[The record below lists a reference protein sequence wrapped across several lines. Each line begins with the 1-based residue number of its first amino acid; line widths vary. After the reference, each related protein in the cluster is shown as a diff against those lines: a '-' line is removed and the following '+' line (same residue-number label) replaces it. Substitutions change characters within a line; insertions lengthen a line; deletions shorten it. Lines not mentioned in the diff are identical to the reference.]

1 MEKARLN
8 RGSYLT
14 RFLIWRRNHITDT
27 QFMMF
32 LSVLTGF
39 LAGLCAVIIKNTVHF
54 IQQILT
60 QGFSTEYYNIL
71 FFLYPTAGIFLTV
84 IFIRYIIRKKV
95 GHGIPNVLYA
105 ISKDSGI
112 IKTFQM
118 YASIVTSALTVGFGG
133 SVGLEGPS
141 VSTGAAVGSN
151 IGQFLHL
158 DYRKTTLLIA
168 CASAG
173 AMSAIFKAPIASIIF
188 ALEVLMLDLT
198 LSALV
203 PLLMA
208 SVTAAITS
216 YFFLGQGV
224 LYPFEVEESFHL
236 SNVIIYIFFGVLC
249 GFVSLYFTRVYFMME
264 NFFYRMN
271 SWYRRFLVGV
281 FILGLLIFFI
291 PALYGEGYSVIN
303 SALHG
308 DYSYLFNSSL
318 FYYLKDN
325 AYAVLIGFVVLISL
339 KVVATTA
346 TFGAGGIG
354 GIFAPTLFVGAN
366 TGLMFAYTL
375 NLFKIG
381 SISESSFALAGM
393 AGMIAGVI
401 HAPLTAIFLIAEITG
416 GYELFVPL
424 MITATL
430 SFATIHYFE
439 KNSVYTRQLARK
451 GELFTHDKD
460 KVVLSLMRIDNL
472 LETKFITIH
481 PDATLGDLVKIIPK
495 SKRNIFPV
503 VDEDNYL
510 HGIIHLNNIR
520 NVMFDTTMYDTTYV
534 RNLMY
539 FPGNVVSPDDSMDTI
554 VKKIQ
559 QSGHYNVPVLKDGKY
574 IGFISR
580 ANVFSKYRKMLQ
592 EFSAD

>member
-1 MEKARLN
+1 
-8 RGSYLT
+8 
-14 RFLIWRRNHITDT
+14 
-27 QFMMF
+27 
-32 LSVLTGF
+32 
-39 LAGLCAVIIKNTVHF
+39 
-54 IQQILT
+54 
-60 QGFSTEYYNIL
+60 
-71 FFLYPTAGIFLTV
+71 
-84 IFIRYIIRKKV
+84 
-95 GHGIPNVLYA
+95 
-105 ISKDSGI
+105 
-112 IKTFQM
+112 
-118 YASIVTSALTVGFGG
+118 
-133 SVGLEGPS
+133 
-141 VSTGAAVGSN
+141 
-151 IGQFLHL
+151 

-173 AMSAIFKAPIASIIF
+173 AMSAIFKAPIAAIIF

-216 YFFLGQGV
+216 YLFLGQGV
-224 LYPFEVEESFHL
+224 LYPFDVNESFHL
-236 SNVIIYIFFGVLC
+236 SDIIYYVFFGILC
-249 GFVSLYFTRVYFMME
+249 GLISLYFTRVYFMME
-264 NFFYRMN
+264 RFFYNMK
-271 SWYRRFLVGV
+271 SWYRRLLVGV

-308 DYSYLFNSSL
+308 DYSYLFNNSL
-318 FYYLKDN
+318 FYFLREN
-325 AYAVLIGFVVLISL
+325 TYAILGGFIVLISL
-339 KVVATTA
+339 KVIATTA

-366 TGLMFAYTL
+366 TGLMYAYSV
-375 NLFKIG
+375 NLLKIG
-381 SISESSFALAGM
+381 SISESNFALTGM

-430 SFATIHYFE
+430 SYATIHYFE
-439 KNSVYTRQLARK
+439 KNSVYTRQLARR

-460 KVVLSLMRIDNL
+460 MIVLRLMRVENL
-472 LETKFITIH
+472 LETKFITVH
-481 PDATLGDLVKIIPK
+481 PDATLGDLVKVIPE

-520 NVMFDTTMYDTTYV
+520 NVMFDTTMYETTYV

-539 FPGNVVSPDDSMDTI
+539 FPVNVVSPDDSMETI

-559 QSGHYNVPVLKDGKY
+559 ESGHYNVPVLKDGKY
-574 IGFISR
+574 IGFVSR
-580 ANVFSKYRKMLQ
+580 ANVFSKYRKMLK

>member
-1 MEKARLN
+1 MN

-14 RFLIWRRNHITDT
+14 RFLLWRRNHITDS
-27 QFMMF
+27 QFMIF
-32 LSVLTGF
+32 LSIFIGF
-39 LAGLCAVIIKNTVHF
+39 LAGLSAVIIKNSVHF
-54 IQQILT
+54 IQLLLT
-60 QGFSTEYYNIL
+60 QGFSEEYYNFM
-71 FFLYPTAGIFLTV
+71 FFLYPAVGIFLTV
-84 IFIRYIIRKKV
+84 LFIRFVIRKKV

-112 IKTFQM
+112 IKTFQT
-118 YASIVTSALTVGFGG
+118 YSSIITSALTVGFGG

-141 VSTGAAVGSN
+141 VSTGAALGSN

-158 DYRKTTLLIA
+158 DYRRITLLIA

-173 AMSAIFKAPIASIIF
+173 AMSAIFKAPIASIVF

-203 PLLMA
+203 PLLI
-208 SVTAAITS
+208 SSTTAAITS

-224 LYPFEVEESFHL
+224 LYPFDVNESFRL
-236 SNVIIYIFFGVLC
+236 SDITFYIFFGVLC
-249 GFVSLYFTRVYFMME
+249 GLISLYFTRVYFLME
-264 NFFYRMN
+264 RFFYN
-271 SWYRRFLVGV
+271 IKSWYRRLVIGV
-281 FILGLLIFFI
+281 MILGVLIFFI
-291 PALYGEGYSVIN
+291 PSLYGEGYSVIN

-308 DYSYLFNSSL
+308 DYSYLFNNSL
-318 FYYLKDN
+318 FYFLKDN
-325 AYAVLIGFVVLISL
+325 AYAVLIGFLFLISL

-366 TGLMFAYTL
+366 TGLMFAYAV

-381 SISESSFALAGM
+381 SISESNFALTGM

-401 HAPLTAIFLIAEITG
+401 HAPLTSIFLIAEITG

-424 MITATL
+424 MITSTI
-430 SFATIHYFE
+430 SYATINYFE
-439 KNSVYTRQLARK
+439 KNSVYTRQLARR
-451 GELFTHDKD
+451 GELFTHNKD
-460 KVVLSLMRIDNL
+460 KVILSLMRVENL
-472 LETKFITIH
+472 LETKFITVH
-481 PDATLGDLVKIIPK
+481 PDATLGELVKIIPK

-503 VDEDNYL
+503 VDEENHL

-520 NVMFDTTMYDTTYV
+520 NVMFDTSMYETTYV

-539 FPGNVVSPDDSMDTI
+539 FPVNVVSPSDSMETI
-554 VKKIQ
+554 VQKIQ
-559 QSGHYNVPVLKDGKY
+559 KSGHYNVPVLKDGKY
-574 IGFISR
+574 IGFVSR
-580 ANVFSKYRKMLQ
+580 ANVFSKYRKMLK
-592 EFSAD
+592 EFSVD